1 MKRFIAALVLAATF
15 ACPGASA
22 TADETRSGPL
32 YDKVAALDRALFDAY
47 NRRDLDD
54 LMARFSDDLEFW
66 HDKDGLSGATETRQG
81 LGEIFKRQE
90 TTRTLVPGS
99 LEVWPLGK
107 DGALARGRHTFCHEE
122 HGKPDC
128 GTFEFV
134 NVWRKTGEEWKLA
147 RVISFG
153 H

>member
-1 MKRFIAALVLAATF
+1 MNRRIAAFALAL
-15 ACPGASA
+15 ACSSGPVSA
-22 TADETRSGPL
+22 ADETRSGPL
-32 YDKVAALDRALFDAY
+32 FDQVAALDRALFDAY
-47 NRRDLDD
+47 NARDLDA

-66 HDKDGLSGATETRQG
+66 HDKDGLADRDQVRKG
-81 LGEIFKRQE
+81 LGGIFERQKTE
-90 TTRTLVPGS
+90 RTLVPGS

-107 DGALARGRHTFCHEE
+107 EGALARGRHTFCHEE

-134 NVWRKTGEEWKLA
+134 NVWRKYGEDWKLA